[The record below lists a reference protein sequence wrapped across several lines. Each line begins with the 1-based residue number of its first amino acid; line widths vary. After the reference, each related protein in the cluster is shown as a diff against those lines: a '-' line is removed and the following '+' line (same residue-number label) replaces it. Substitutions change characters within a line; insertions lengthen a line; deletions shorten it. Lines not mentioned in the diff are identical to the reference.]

1 MQVTDPIKK
10 NIKQFQKAYLH
21 DYGIELTDKQ
31 AYEALFNFI
40 KFFET
45 LEKIDNKL
53 KVQEIVQNFDL
64 TKINQN
70 DNIETDTT
78 KNKGYSSTPSI
89 EETI

>member
-1 MQVTDPIKK
+1 M
-10 NIKQFQKAYLH
+10 H

-31 AYEALFNFI
+31 AYEALYNFI

-53 KVQEIVQNFDL
+53 KIQEMVQNFDL
-64 TKINQN
+64 TKIKQD

-78 KNKGYSSTPSI
+78 KNKGYSSTPPI
-89 EETI
+89 E

>member
-1 MQVTDPIKK
+1 MQVTDPINK

-31 AYEALFNFI
+31 AYEALFYFI

-64 TKINQN
+64 TKINRD
-70 DNIETDTT
+70 DNIEMDTT
-78 KNKGYSSTPSI
+78 KKSNSNELSI
-89 EETI
+89 SQPI

>member
-45 LEKIDNKL
+45 LEKIDKKL
-53 KVQEIVQNFDL
+53 KIQEMVQDFDL
-64 TKINQN
+64 TKIKQD
-70 DNIETDTT
+70 DNIEMDTT
-78 KNKGYSSTPSI
+78 KKSNSNELSI
-89 EETI
+89 SQPI